1 MRAVRYDL
9 VIEKGAKLSRVF
21 RYLDSEREAI
31 DLTGYEARFTI
42 RAPDVDG
49 DIVEGLD
56 STTSGGSS
64 SMIEIDGEAGEIAV
78 DVSALL
84 TVESPASGCKGW
96 YTLKIWPAST
106 PGDAIRL
113 AEGAVRWS
121 PESTR
126 DDVSG
131 A

>member
-9 VIEKGAKLSRVF
+9 VIEKGARESRVF
-21 RYLDSEREAI
+21 RYLDSAREPI
-31 DLTGYEARFTI
+31 DLTGYEARLTI

-49 DIVEGLD
+49 DIVEGMDLRTSD
-56 STTSGGSS
+56 SPASLT
-64 SMIEIDGEAGEIAV
+64 IDGTAGEIAV
-78 DVSALL
+78 DLSALL
-84 TVESPASGCKGW
+84 TINDPDTGCEGW
-96 YTLKIWPAST
+96 YTLKVWPSSA

-113 AEGAVRWS
+113 AEGRVRWS

>member
-9 VIEKGAKLSRVF
+9 VIEKGARESRIF
-21 RYLDSEREAI
+21 RYLDSERAAI
-31 DLTGYEARFTI
+31 DLTGFEARFTI

-49 DIVEGLD
+49 DIVEGMDLRTSD
-56 STTSGGSS
+56 SPPAITIAGT
-64 SMIEIDGEAGEIAV
+64 AGEITV
-78 DVSALL
+78 DLSALL
-84 TVESPASGCKGW
+84 TLNAPVDGCKGW
-96 YTLKIWPAST
+96 YTLKIWPTAN
-106 PGDAIRL
+106 PGQAIRL
-113 AEGAVRWS
+113 AEGNVRWI